1 MVIITRVIYKTV
13 CLWSQHYVLPAV
25 VMEGVLSLGMIP
37 VSTSTYNYK
46 ADRRARVCLRGD
58 TICHIKFM
66 RVTFGLVLALIHI
79 FFSFLFLIPLLWLFL
94 KCCVMLSLDFIFQ
107 FLSFC
112 TKKKINLNEQH
123 SPEQLK
129 G

>member
-1 MVIITRVIYKTV
+1 MVIITRVIYETV

-37 VSTSTYNYK
+37 VSTLTYNYK
-46 ADRRARVCLRGD
+46 ADRRARVCLRGGVSYL
-58 TICHIKFM
+58 IKFM
-66 RVTFGLVLALIHI
+66 RVTFWPRFGIGTHLL
-79 FFSFLFLIPLLWLFL
+79 FCFLISLLWLFL

-112 TKKKINLNEQH
+112 TKKKK
-123 SPEQLK
+123 SK
-129 G
+129 